1 MRSLPFAAAIL
12 LASAGMAFSQATP
25 GQPAPNGSVKDQS
38 SQSQPKQPIRQ
49 QVQDNLAK
57 AGYTDIKIMPESFL
71 VRAKDKSGNAVMMVI
86 NPDSITAITDLG
98 PHNTNST
105 TTGQAPA
112 AGNPGTPQPS
122 ASPK

>member
-12 LASAGMAFSQATP
+12 LASAGMAFAQAP
-25 GQPAPNGSVKDQS
+25 QSQPAPNASVKDQAT
-38 SQSQPKQPIRQ
+38 QNQPKQPIRQ
-49 QVQDNLAK
+49 QVQDNLAQ

-71 VRAKDKSGNAVMMVI
+71 VRAKDKSGNPVMMVI

-98 PHNTNST
+98 PRTSNSA

-112 AGNPGTPQPS
+112 PGNPSTPQPS
-122 ASPK
+122 APPK

>member
-12 LASAGMAFSQATP
+12 LASVSIAFSQATP
-25 GQPAPNGSVKDQS
+25 SQPAPNGNAKDQS
-38 SQSQPKQPIRQ
+38 TRSQPKQPIRQ
-49 QVQDNLAK
+49 QVQDNLAQ

-71 VRAKDKSGNAVMMVI
+71 VRAKDKSGNPVMMVI

-98 PHNTNST
+98 PHTSNSA

-112 AGNPGTPQPS
+112 PSKPNTSQPS
-122 ASPK
+122 GPK